1 MTTETFKKARSLFD
15 KIRDIDY
22 IIESYQS
29 DKLSSSFEFRRA
41 GLPTIIPESISDN
54 IISILKQHRIELQ
67 KQFEQL

>member
-29 DKLSSSFEFRRA
+29 DKLSSNFEFRHA
-41 GLPTIIPESISDN
+41 GLPTIIPESLSDN